1 MDELKIRGS
10 HVMSKITHYLKIELP
25 DNITDTTVERLR
37 QDVENYMEST
47 MAYYLGREY
56 KPLKVKIVS
65 VGSNSS

>member
-37 QDVENYMEST
+37 QDVENYIEST
-47 MAYYLGREY
+47 ILYYITDNEY
-56 KPLKVKIVS
+56 LPIKVKTIIF
-65 VGSNSS
+65 GSN

>member
-25 DNITDTTVERLR
+25 DNLSETTVERLR

-47 MAYYLGREY
+47 ILYYITDDEY
-56 KPLKVKIVS
+56 LPIKVKTIV
-65 VGSNSS
+65 VGSN